1 MTKAVISSIIDAL
14 NSNDTASAIEML
26 RAELNSMH
34 EASAKKNAMRNAK
47 AKEKR
52 SAEMEVVLP
61 VLRSALS
68 DGVQRSAKDIAEMV
82 CEEIGKTPAQVQYI
96 LLHDMADELV
106 KVEAKGKPNLYG
118 LKA

>member
-1 MTKAVISSIIDAL
+1 MNKNTLNAVIEAL
-14 NSNDTASAIEML
+14 NSNNVATAL
-26 RAELNSMH
+26 LLLNEEKENLENSC
-34 EASAKKNAMRNAK
+34 ARKNANRSAK
-47 AKEKR
+47 AKAKR
-52 SAEMEVVLP
+52 SAEMEVILP

-68 DGVQRSAKDIAEMV
+68 DGIQRSAKDIAEMV

-106 KVEAKGKPNLYG
+106 KVEAKGKPNMYG